1 MLFIIRLV
9 LCLLFWE
16 NPLFCMND
24 IDISDSVDPRSVV
37 TNMWQAHTWHWPR
50 SSARLANCWHD
61 LQALAAGQSDHES
74 CSVITE
80 TGTRLVLHN
89 TATTWSSRW
98 GSFYQRE
105 ERGETFLCIV
115 CTLHFTQQSLT
126 FCPPDSALQT
136 ETTVCCCVLRK
147 PSPVFSL
154 CFMNYMSDMKRLL
167 MYACN
172 ETGTDMLG
180 VLGLIIITLHKQ

>member
-37 TNMWQAHTWHWPR
+37 TNMWQAHTWHSLR

-105 ERGETFLCIV
+105 ERGERRDIPVYC
-115 CTLHFTQQSLT
+115 LHFTLYTTKSDILSSRLST
-126 FCPPDSALQT
+126 SDRDNCLLLCPP
-136 ETTVCCCVLRK
+136 
-147 PSPVFSL
+147 
-154 CFMNYMSDMKRLL
+154 
-167 MYACN
+167 
-172 ETGTDMLG
+172 
-180 VLGLIIITLHKQ
+180 